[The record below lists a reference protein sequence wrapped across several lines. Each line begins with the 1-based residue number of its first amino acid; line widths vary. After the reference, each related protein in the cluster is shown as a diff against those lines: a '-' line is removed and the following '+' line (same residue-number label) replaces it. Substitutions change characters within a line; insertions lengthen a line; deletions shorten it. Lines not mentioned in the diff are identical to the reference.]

1 MTVIIFRFASHM
13 SSDAKQSRREQS
25 HERILDAAA
34 RAVRR
39 KGFAAVGVADVMKE
53 AGLTHGG
60 FYAHFAS
67 REALLAEAVAHAGMQ
82 SRSRMRERIR
92 SRVEAGESEF
102 RALVGEYLSEA
113 HMEALDT
120 GCPVAALVSEMPRA
134 DSELR
139 ACSRQ
144 RVLALVELVRRALP
158 ATTGEGAALAV
169 AGTLVGA
176 LQLARVLGVD
186 GEGRAVL
193 QASRE
198 ALVAQY
204 DGLGEPG

>member
-1 MTVIIFRFASHM
+1 M

-82 SRSRMRERIR
+82 SHSRMHERVR
-92 SRVEAGESEF
+92 ARVEAGENEF
-102 RALVGEYLSEA
+102 RALVEEYLSEA
-113 HMEALDT
+113 HMEALDA

-134 DSELR
+134 ESELR

-144 RVLALVELVRRALP
+144 RVLALVELVRQALP
-158 ATTGEGAALAV
+158 ATAGEGAAPAV
-169 AGTLVGA
+169 ASTLVGA

-186 GEGRAVL
+186 GGGGAVL

-198 ALVAQY
+198 ALIAQY
-204 DGLGEPG
+204 EGAGQLG

>member
-1 MTVIIFRFASHM
+1 M

-82 SRSRMRERIR
+82 SRSRMRERVHA
-92 SRVEAGESEF
+92 RVEAGESAF
-102 RALVGEYLSEA
+102 RALVEEYLSEE
-113 HMEALDT
+113 HMEALDV
-120 GCPVAALVSEMPRA
+120 GCPVAALGSEMPRA
-134 DSELR
+134 ESELR
-139 ACSRQ
+139 ASSRQ
-144 RVLALVELVRRALP
+144 RVLALVDAVGQALP
-158 ATTGEGAALAV
+158 ASAGRGAALSV
-169 AGTLVGA
+169 ASTLVGA

-193 QASRE
+193 QASRD
-198 ALVAQY
+198 ALIAQY
-204 DGLGEPG
+204 EGAGRSG

>member
-1 MTVIIFRFASHM
+1 MMAIIFKFPSQM

-82 SRSRMRERIR
+82 SRSSMRERVGA
-92 SRVEAGESEF
+92 RVAAGESAF
-102 RALVGEYLSEA
+102 RALVEEYLSEA

-120 GCPVAALVSEMPRA
+120 GCPVAALGSEMPRVE
-134 DSELR
+134 SELR
-139 ACSRQ
+139 TCSSQ
-144 RVLALVELVRRALP
+144 RVLALVDAVGQALP
-158 ATTGEGAALAV
+158 ASAGRGAALAV
-169 AGTLVGA
+169 ASTLVGA
-176 LQLARVLGVD
+176 LQLARVLGID

-193 QASRE
+193 QASRD
-198 ALVAQY
+198 ALIAQY
-204 DGLGEPG
+204 DGAD